1 MQGIV
6 AEYVRLQT
14 GRNYMC
20 FAGLCVP
27 QLRTGGRHSMLF
39 ERPKIILSDFYNAR
53 VRNARQGCNKK
64 HCPIF

>member
-20 FAGLCVP
+20 FLAFAYPNCAAVK
-27 QLRTGGRHSMLF
+27 RYSMLF
-39 ERPKIILSDFYNAR
+39 ERPKMFFRIFIMYGLETPGR
-53 VRNARQGCNKK
+53 VATKSIAQ
-64 HCPIF
+64 I